1 MDDSL
6 KIPSALPENFRYTRP
21 AGLTAREAE
30 DRRGEGLDNRVKAD
44 PGKSVWQIVLS
55 NLITPF
61 NLLNIALAV
70 CLALV
75 GSFRN
80 MLFMGVVF
88 SNTLIGTV
96 QELRARHTIRKLQ
109 VLNAPEAHVLR
120 DGQEMICRPEELVQD
135 DLVILRAGD
144 QVLAD
149 AIAVSGGGAADES
162 LLTGE
167 SEAVRKQDGDW
178 LLSGSFITE
187 GRLTAQLVHVGD
199 SSYAARMTR
208 SARAIKRPKSALMT
222 DLNRLIRLIS
232 MLLVPLGI
240 LLFLKQR
247 YLQHAPLTD
256 AVPSTVAAM
265 IGMIPEGLLLLV
277 SIALAV
283 GVVKLGRRNTLV
295 QELYGIETL
304 ARADVLC
311 LDKTGT
317 ITTGEMAAN
326 GLIPFE
332 MEEEAF
338 RAQLAR
344 FLGAFDEQTGTL
356 DALRECVQPSD
367 ETAVAVLPFSSA
379 RKKSA
384 ASFADGKTLILGAP
398 AFVLGEQ
405 YDPVLRACAEDYAA
419 RGSRVLVLAQAEGC
433 VTQTDAPPVERVL
446 GLCLLRDCIRE
457 HAEETLMYFRRQG
470 VRVKVI
476 SGDDPRTVSAIA
488 RRVKLDGWD
497 SWADASA
504 MTDQE
509 LAEACERCTVFGRVT
524 PEQKKTLVETLKG
537 SGHSVAMTG
546 DGVNDIPALK
556 AADCSIAM
564 AGGSDAAKRVA
575 QLTLMD
581 ADFAS
586 MPQVV
591 LEGRRVVNNVTRAA
605 SLFLVKTLYSF
616 ALTVL
621 LLLLPAE
628 YPFQPIQLTLI
639 SSLTIGI
646 PSFFLALES
655 NRERIR
661 GRFLDEVMLRAI
673 PGAAGVTLC
682 AVLSMLMAQ
691 LGWSQELCST
701 LATLSAGSIGLM
713 VLLFCCWPLNPMR
726 IALWLGMTALFT
738 LAAMYAGPVFF
749 LVSLNVPQLITL
761 GFFVAAG
768 MGALG
773 GARYLIQRRRRAEP
787 ARKAA

>member
-317 ITTGEMAAN
+317 ITTGEMAAD

-457 HAEETLMYFRRQG
+457 HAEETLMYFRQQG

>member
-419 RGSRVLVLAQAEGC
+419 RGRRVLVLAQAEGC